1 MSLLRRLGYAAA
13 VCAALAPLA
22 VARPLGAQET
32 RIRDLVIAD
41 AAVPVRLVGYG
52 IVTGLN
58 GTGDL
63 TLGGRSSGQTVQ
75 SVVNLLRRF
84 DIEVPPE
91 MLRTRNVAAVLVT
104 AEMSPYL
111 RAGGRF
117 EVQVSSIG
125 DARSLRGGVLWM
137 TPLVP
142 DAGADPVATAQG
154 PLVVSEGQTRDSR
167 AVLTTARLPGGG
179 LLEADLPRPTLAS
192 STTLLLREPDIA
204 TATRMAAVVDSVFG
218 AQVATVVDPG
228 AVSLA
233 LPGDVPGGPA
243 AALARIGT
251 ITMQREQATRII
263 IDGRNGTVVAG
274 GALAVSEAMVSYRG
288 ISLAIA
294 APGDTA
300 TAADAAAP
308 PVAGELRMPSGT
320 SVQRLAAALHAAR
333 STPTEIAAILNSLR
347 DVGALNAEVVIR

>member
-1 MSLLRRLGYAAA
+1 VTLLRRLGRAAA
-13 VCAALAPLA
+13 IAAALVPIAA
-22 VARPLGAQET
+22 AGPLGAQET

-63 TLGGRSSGQTVQ
+63 TMGGRSGGQTVQ

-104 AEMSPYL
+104 AELSPYL
-111 RAGGRF
+111 RPGGRF
-117 EVQVSSIG
+117 EVQVSSVG

-154 PLVVSEGQTRDSR
+154 PLVVSEGRVRDSR
-167 AVLTTARLPGGG
+167 TVLTTARLPGGG
-179 LLEADLPRPTLAS
+179 LLEADLPRPVLAT
-192 STTLLLREPDIA
+192 STKLLLREPDIA

-218 AQVATVVDPG
+218 AQIATVLDPG
-228 AVSLA
+228 AVALA
-233 LPGDVPGGPA
+233 LPADAPGGPA

-251 ITMQREQATRII
+251 IMIQREQATRII
-263 IDGRNGTVVAG
+263 IDGRNGTVVVG
-274 GALAVSEAMVSYRG
+274 GALAVSEAMVSYGG
-288 ISLAIA
+288 ITLAVG
-294 APGDTA
+294 APGDAA
-300 TAADAAAP
+300 TDAP
-308 PVAGELRMPSGT
+308 PAPGELRMPNGT